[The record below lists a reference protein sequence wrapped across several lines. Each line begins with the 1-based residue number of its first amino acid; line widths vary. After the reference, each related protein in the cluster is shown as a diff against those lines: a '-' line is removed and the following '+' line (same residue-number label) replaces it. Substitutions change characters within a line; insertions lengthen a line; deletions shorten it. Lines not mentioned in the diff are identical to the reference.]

1 MRIIRNAPWLA
12 VTCVLVAG
20 CNLDLEDPN
29 NPNEESVITT
39 PAGLRQIAVGLQA
52 EYSNEF
58 VDPIYIAG
66 LVADEI
72 GAIPAAFESYRLVD
86 AGQPITNDLG
96 PSTETWAGQYDVIQ
110 VANVLLENVPLV
122 PTLAPDVGNAIT
134 ALAKTFK
141 AMALG

>member
-1 MRIIRNAPWLA
+1 MRINRNAPWLA

-72 GAIPAAFESYRLVD
+72 GASTAAFESYRLID
-86 AGQPITNDLG
+86 AGEPINNDLR
-96 PSTETWAGQYDVIQ
+96 PPTERWGAQQQVI
-110 VANVLLENVPLV
+110 
-122 PTLAPDVGNAIT
+122 
-134 ALAKTFK
+134 
-141 AMALG
+141 